1 MKSLKFITLFFRNN
15 TDPFLPYKT
24 GVAFAFFCHVLSLR
38 TDECQSLHYTHSCIL
53 SFHCTQEN
61 VILSLY
67 CTQSPD
73 ATIFTLRTVL
83 PQFSCSRPLFDSPMG
98 PQNHP
103 DRRRNSLVFSQ
114 VRLGHSSKK
123 SGSWGAFEVTLKE
136 LGTRNIQCFN
146 SKKKFFFFG
155 FIIRFLLSTFI
166 QNFLF
171 IINKL

>member
-38 TDECQSLHYTHSCIL
+38 TDECQSLHYTHFC
-53 SFHCTQEN
+53 
-61 VILSLY
+61 ILSLY
-67 CTQSPD
+67 CTQSSD

-98 PQNHP
+98 SQNHP
-103 DRRRNSLVFSQ
+103 DRRRNSWVFSQ

-123 SGSWGAFEVTLKE
+123 SGSWGSFEVTLKE